1 MSIVHCF
8 DTSCLNYFARVGQ
21 LELLV
26 GRYSGRATAA
36 AEVRN
41 ELRIGAE
48 AHPALVHVVAANW
61 IVWRSVETVEGLAV
75 FGSVLS
81 VVGERGRGE
90 AGTVA
95 VAFEGGFRAVLD
107 DLPARN
113 VAGLHGVEI
122 TGTIGILAR
131 MARDEQ
137 VTLDEAWRIFNQMR
151 DLGFRSAIDQEA
163 FRRLVGMR

>member
-1 MSIVHCF
+1 
-8 DTSCLNYFARVGQ
+8 
-21 LELLV
+21 
-26 GRYSGRATAA
+26 
-36 AEVRN
+36 
-41 ELRIGAE
+41 
-48 AHPALVHVVAANW
+48 
-61 IVWRSVETVEGLAV
+61 VETVEGLAV

-81 VVGERGRGE
+81 VVGEGGRGE